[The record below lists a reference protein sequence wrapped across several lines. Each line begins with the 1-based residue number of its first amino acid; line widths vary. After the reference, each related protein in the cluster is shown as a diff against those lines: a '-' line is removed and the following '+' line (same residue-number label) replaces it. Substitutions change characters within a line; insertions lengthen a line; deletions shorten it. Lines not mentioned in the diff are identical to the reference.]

1 VSSQRRIHHYIKE
14 QNLDTS
20 SCQEDGA
27 MRFKE
32 IALPENRRL
41 LVSYSE
47 HWQNCKR
54 SSTNRKIL
62 NRFSRKAGI
71 GTI

>member
-1 VSSQRRIHHYIKE
+1 
-14 QNLDTS
+14 
-20 SCQEDGA
+20 

-47 HWQNCKR
+47 HWQICKR

-62 NRFSRKAGI
+62 NRFFRKAGI